1 MLAASGSSPPRG
13 EQKEEKEKDVI
24 ARLGSALLSWPSN
37 PAKLRQSVHPAR
49 LFPSRYA
56 KRVRARSTKELS
68 PSLSARAPDLD
79 VRSMRVLHPFISLS
93 FFHFQAICS
102 LSLSLSL
109 FLSSLPAISLTAAY
123 RRRDKYAR
131 LSLSLSHDIPGGRE
145 RSTEQHRAPE
155 PVVEWL
161 TLAARAPPYISARPG
176 HVVRHPPTVLRA
188 AAPLRACASI
198 APEARRIAAAAQDV
212 RGQRGA
218 A

>member
-37 PAKLRQSVHPAR
+37 PAELRQSVHPAR

-102 LSLSLSL
+102 LSLSLS
-109 FLSSLPAISLTAAY
+109 AVSLTAAY

-131 LSLSLSHDIPGGRE
+131 LSLSR
-145 RSTEQHRAPE
+145 T
-155 PVVEWL
+155 
-161 TLAARAPPYISARPG
+161 ISQAG
-176 HVVRHPPTVLRA
+176 A
-188 AAPLRACASI
+188 
-198 APEARRIAAAAQDV
+198 
-212 RGQRGA
+212 RGA
-218 A
+218 RSNIVPRSQSSSG